1 MKIKK
6 RYYVACMLMCVAA
19 LLLGIATFYVEM
31 GLSRYAKLNSVTSKT
46 WMATSGSD
54 LETRLN
60 TDLFVSK
67 VYDITDEDHF
77 DYIGTQVVVDGKY
90 MAYDQEVYATGIVLN
105 GDAELGQRYSIYYKP
120 DDPHMIYRTT
130 SYGQYLVILAAIIVI
145 TAVLIVVC
153 RILNKSLK
161 DNTFSESAVTIM
173 DIPIVALVAAVILA
187 FFAGMLIGNVQVDST
202 YTVISEGL
210 AQQYAS
216 HDLTI

>member
-1 MKIKK
+1 
-6 RYYVACMLMCVAA
+6 
-19 LLLGIATFYVEM
+19 
-31 GLSRYAKLNSVTSKT
+31 
-46 WMATSGSD
+46 
-54 LETRLN
+54 
-60 TDLFVSK
+60 
-67 VYDITDEDHF
+67 
-77 DYIGTQVVVDGKY
+77 

>member
-6 RYYVACMLMCVAA
+6 RYYVACILICIAA
-19 LLLGIATFYVEM
+19 LLLGVATFYVEM

-77 DYIGTQVVVDGKY
+77 DYIGTQTVVDGKY
-90 MAYDQEVYATGIVLN
+90 IAYDQEVFATGIVLN

-120 DDPHMIYRTT
+120 DDPKMVYRTT

-145 TAVLIVVC
+145 TAVLVVVC

-173 DIPIVALVAAVILA
+173 DIPIVAAVILA
-187 FFAGMLIGNVQVDST
+187 FFAGMLIGNIQVDST

>member
-1 MKIKK
+1 
-6 RYYVACMLMCVAA
+6 
-19 LLLGIATFYVEM
+19 
-31 GLSRYAKLNSVTSKT
+31 
-46 WMATSGSD
+46 
-54 LETRLN
+54 
-60 TDLFVSK
+60 
-67 VYDITDEDHF
+67 
-77 DYIGTQVVVDGKY
+77 
-90 MAYDQEVYATGIVLN
+90 
-105 GDAELGQRYSIYYKP
+105 
-120 DDPHMIYRTT
+120 MIYRTT

-187 FFAGMLIGNVQVDST
+187 FFAGMLIGNIQVDST